1 MATGIPTPA
10 SSRRVRAWS
19 PRVEE
24 HLNRSRAEPL
34 HPGDCVRFVDGSVHF
49 IQYVNTSGAYA
60 VPLAG
65 ITREIAGNTVT
76 FNAGGKTI
84 SISSL
89 VEKINPLSLGGNS
102 QEYRRCVRMLEAL
115 KEGGMAKRKV
125 NLGEGAQ
132 GTTFDDF
139 DTSELEMSDAAK
151 GHLDAADLETP
162 NDSEAEMAK
171 KAKKAAKPARAAKA
185 PKTVRNCACGCGTET
200 TGHFAPG
207 HDARVHG
214 WIAKL
219 ADGRIEPKDTNAS
232 WRAKAG
238 LVKTANGF
246 KVTKPKFYLD

>member
-1 MATGIPTPA
+1 MASTIPRPA
-10 SSRRVRAWS
+10 HPRRVVSIA
-19 PRVEE
+19 PRVQESMD
-24 HLNRSRAEPL
+24 RSRAEKL
-34 HPGDCVRFVDGSVHF
+34 KAGDVARFVDGSVHF
-49 IQYVNTSGAYA
+49 IQYVNESGAYA

-65 ITREIAGNTVT
+65 IVREIAGSVVS
-76 FNAGGKTI
+76 FNAGGKII
-84 SISSL
+84 SVTSL
-89 VEKINPLSLGGNS
+89 VEKVNPLSLGGNS
-102 QEYRRCVRMLEAL
+102 QEYRRCVKMLEAL

-151 GHLDAADLETP
+151 GHLDAAELETP
-162 NDSEAEMAK
+162 NDGDTDMAK
-171 KAKKAAKPARAAKA
+171 KAKKPAAKREKA
-185 PKTVRNCACGCGTET
+185 PKKVRNCACGCGTET

-238 LVKTANGF
+238 LVKTANGY
-246 KVTKPKFYLD
+246 KVTKPHFYRED

>member
-1 MATGIPTPA
+1 MT
-10 SSRRVRAWS
+10 RAK
-19 PRVEE
+19 
-24 HLNRSRAEPL
+24 AEPL
-34 HPGDCVRFVDGSVHF
+34 REGDTVRFVDGSVHF
-49 IQYVNTSGAYA
+49 IQYINSSGAYA

-65 ITREIAGNTVT
+65 MSREINGNTVH

-102 QEYRRCVRMLEAL
+102 QEYRRCVKMLEAL
-115 KEGGMAKRKV
+115 REGGMAKRRKA
-125 NLGEGAQ
+125 NLDLGEAAQ

-139 DTSELEMSDAAK
+139 DTSEMEMSDPAD
-151 GHLDAADLETP
+151 GHSAGLDSATP
-162 NDSEAEMAK
+162 NGTNEDTDMAK
-171 KAKKAAKPARAAKA
+171 KAAKKAAKPARAAKA

-246 KVTKPKFYLD
+246 KVTKPHFYKD